1 MYKRRE
7 FNQRRIR
14 TFDPSRIVSQNGRT
28 GQPEEKYVPVH
39 KFSDFALHQQL
50 KQNVTTKG
58 FSEPTPIQDQV
69 IPALL
74 AGKDV
79 TGIAATGTGKT
90 AAFLLP
96 LINKVFANK
105 REKVLIITPTRELAV
120 QIDSEFRTFA
130 RSMNLYSCVCIGG
143 ASIGRQI
150 GELRRNPNF
159 VIGTPGRL
167 LDLERRHALRF
178 GDYGSVVLDEVDRM
192 LDMGFIPDVKHIISL
207 LPSVRQAMFFS
218 ATLPDKIRDIIASF
232 VKDPVVVTVHP
243 GEAAVNVDQEVIRVG
258 GRQKTDLLQEMLSGN
273 GFEKVLVFGRTKHG
287 IDKLAKFLYQK
298 GRQVEVIHGNKSQ
311 NQRQRA
317 LEKFRNNGVQVLL
330 ATDVASRGLD
340 IDNVTHV
347 INYDLPETY
356 EAYIHRIGRT
366 GRADKKGT
374 ALTFI

>member
-1 MYKRRE
+1 
-7 FNQRRIR
+7 
-14 TFDPSRIVSQNGRT
+14 
-28 GQPEEKYVPVH
+28 
-39 KFSDFALHQQL
+39 
-50 KQNVTTKG
+50 
-58 FSEPTPIQDQV
+58 
-69 IPALL
+69 
-74 AGKDV
+74 
-79 TGIAATGTGKT
+79 
-90 AAFLLP
+90 
-96 LINKVFANK
+96 
-105 REKVLIITPTRELAV
+105 
-120 QIDSEFRTFA
+120 
-130 RSMNLYSCVCIGG
+130 MNLYSCVCIGG

-273 GFEKVLVFGRTKHG
+273 GFEKVLVFGTFLDPMKSLWDVLNRRTVLRLLERK
-287 IDKLAKFLYQK
+287 
-298 GRQVEVIHGNKSQ
+298 
-311 NQRQRA
+311 RA